1 MDLEKKSLH
10 YLNLLNPFATVRTK
24 EILHVNPTIIPQR
37 LESNNIQIDVYEF
50 NGETLEQHS
59 FSEAIKCPDFQDN
72 NTIKWINVDGINK
85 ATVETLC
92 KQFNIHYL
100 LAEDIQSVGS
110 RPKMDEIDNHLFCL
124 LHMLYFNK
132 ETSAVESEQISF
144 VLGSHY
150 VISFQEDAE
159 RDVFNAL
166 REKLKVAST
175 KLRQSSADYFCYAL
189 IDMIVDNY
197 FFVME
202 QLGDKIENLEEEII
216 HKPTTKS
223 LSKVNQLRKEII
235 VLKRSISP
243 VRELINGLIKTDSDL
258 INENTNKYFK
268 DIYDHVMQAS
278 DLVENYRDVM
288 INMQDLYINQ
298 VNLKMNEVMK
308 VMTIVTCLLA
318 PATVIGGIF
327 GMNFETIP
335 YLHNRYGFFLAVGIM
350 LLIPILMLRVFRK
363 RGWF

>member
-1 MDLEKKSLH
+1 MQSKSLQ

-24 EILHVNPTIIPQR
+24 EILGVNPTIIPQR
-37 LESNNIQIDVYEF
+37 LESKQVHINVYEF
-50 NGETLEQHS
+50 NG
-59 FSEAIKCPDFQDN
+59 D
-72 NTIKWINVDGINK
+72 TIEKHTFNKASDCTGFTSADTVKWINIDGINK
-85 ATVETLC
+85 ETVEGIC
-92 KQFNIHYL
+92 KRFNIHYL
-100 LAEDIQSVGS
+100 LAEDIQSVGL

-132 ETSAVESEQISF
+132 EKSSVETEQISF
-144 VLGSHY
+144 VLGNHY
-150 VISFQEDAE
+150 VISFQEDAD

-166 REKLKVAST
+166 REKLKFQST
-175 KLRQSSADYFCYAL
+175 KLRQSGADYLCYAL

-197 FFVME
+197 FIVME
-202 QLGDKIENLEEEII
+202 ELGEKIENLEEEVI
-216 HKPTTKS
+216 HKPSTRALAKI
-223 LSKVNQLRKEII
+223 NQLRKEII

-243 VRELINGLIKTDSDL
+243 VRDLINGFIKSDSDL
-258 INENTNKYFK
+258 LEENTTKYFK
-268 DIYDHVMQAS
+268 DIYDHVMQAA

-288 INMQDLYINQ
+288 TNMQDLYINQ

-327 GMNFETIP
+327 GMNFDKIP
-335 YLHNRYGFFLAVGIM
+335 YLHNDYGFFIAVG
-350 LLIPILMLRVFRK
+350 LMLIIPMYMLKVFRG

>member
-1 MDLEKKSLH
+1 MESKSFRYLH
-10 YLNLLNPFATVRTK
+10 MLNPFAAERTK
-24 EILHVNPTIIPQR
+24 EILQINPTVIPQR
-37 LESNNIQIDVYEF
+37 LDSAEVSIVVYEY
-50 NGETLEQHS
+50 NAETLDQHS
-59 FSEAIKCPDFQDN
+59 FNTAIGCTEFVDHKKV
-72 NTIKWINVDGINK
+72 KWINVDGINK
-85 ATVETLC
+85 LTVESIA
-92 KQFNIHYL
+92 KIFNVHYL
-100 LAEDIQSVGS
+100 LAEDIQSVGL

-132 ETSAVESEQISF
+132 ETSAVETEQISF

-166 REKLKVAST
+166 RERLKVNNT
-175 KLRQSSADYFCYAL
+175 KLRQSGADYLCYAL

-197 FFVME
+197 FIVME
-202 QLGDKIENLEEEII
+202 QLGDKIEALEEEII
-216 HKPTTKS
+216 HKPSTRS
-223 LSKVNQLRKEII
+223 LAKINQLRKEII

-243 VRELINGLIKTDSDL
+243 VREVINGFIKSDSDL
-258 INENTNKYFK
+258 LNETTTKYFK
-268 DIYDHVMQAS
+268 DIYDHVMQAT
-278 DLVENYRDVM
+278 DLVENYRDMM

-335 YLHNRYGFFLAVGIM
+335 YIHNRYGFFLAVAFM
-350 LLIPILMLRVFRK
+350 LLIPMWMLSVFRR

>member
-1 MDLEKKSLH
+1 MESKSLR
-10 YLNLLNPFATVRTK
+10 YLHMLNPFAAERTK
-24 EILHVNPTIIPQR
+24 EILQINPTVIPQR
-37 LESNNIQIDVYEF
+37 LDSAEVSIVVYEY
-50 NGETLEQHS
+50 NAETLDQHS
-59 FSEAIKCPDFQDN
+59 F
-72 NTIKWINVDGINK
+72 NTAVSCKEFVDHKKVKWINVDGINRL
-85 ATVETLC
+85 TVESIA
-92 KQFNIHYL
+92 KIFNVHYL
-100 LAEDIQSVGS
+100 LAEDIQSVGL

-132 ETSAVESEQISF
+132 ETSAVETEQISF

-166 REKLKVAST
+166 RERLKVHNT
-175 KLRQSSADYFCYAL
+175 KLRQSGADYLCYAL

-197 FFVME
+197 FIVME
-202 QLGDKIENLEEEII
+202 QLGDKIEALEEEII
-216 HKPTTKS
+216 HKPSTRS
-223 LSKVNQLRKEII
+223 LAKINQLRKEII

-243 VRELINGLIKTDSDL
+243 VREVINGFIKSDSDL
-258 INENTNKYFK
+258 LNETTTKYFK
-268 DIYDHVMQAS
+268 DIYDHVMQAT
-278 DLVENYRDVM
+278 DLVENYRDMM

-335 YLHNRYGFFLAVGIM
+335 YIHNRYGFFLAVAFM
-350 LLIPILMLRVFRK
+350 LLIPMWMLSVFRR

>member
-1 MDLEKKSLH
+1 MESKSLR
-10 YLNLLNPFATVRTK
+10 YLNMLNPFAAVRTK
-24 EILHVNPTIIPQR
+24 EILQINPTVIPQR
-37 LESNNIQIDVYEF
+37 LDSAEVKIAVYEY
-50 NGETLEQHS
+50 NAETLEQHRFES
-59 FSEAIKCPDFQDN
+59 ATACTDFTGN
-72 NTIKWINVDGINK
+72 GTIKWINVDGINK
-85 ATVETLC
+85 VTVESIS
-92 KQFNIHYL
+92 KIFNVHYL
-100 LAEDIQSVGS
+100 LAEDIQSVGL

-132 ETSAVESEQISF
+132 ETGAVETEQISF

-159 RDVFNAL
+159 RDVFNTL
-166 REKLKVAST
+166 RERLKVNNT
-175 KLRQSSADYFCYAL
+175 KLRQSGADYLCYAL

-197 FFVME
+197 FVVME
-202 QLGDKIENLEEEII
+202 QLGDRIENLEEEII
-216 HKPTTKS
+216 RKPSPRS
-223 LSKVNQLRKEII
+223 LAKINQLRKEII

-243 VRELINGLIKTDSDL
+243 VREVINGFIKTDSDL
-258 INENTNKYFK
+258 LYENTTKYFK
-268 DIYDHVMQAS
+268 DIYDHVMQAA
-278 DLVENYRDVM
+278 DLVENYRDMM

-327 GMNFETIP
+327 GMNFEKIP
-335 YLHNRYGFFLAVGIM
+335 YIHNEYGFFLAVAMM
-350 LLIPILMLRVFRK
+350 LFIPMWMLGVFRR